1 MRKIIYLGLLFF
13 AVVACSENDNYD
25 SPDKTLEGAIF
36 DQETGDSIYSQT
48 PNGLRVR
55 LYDLKYENPQPID
68 FWGKQDGS
76 FKNTKL
82 FGNQY
87 KVIIDNGAF
96 YPVDTMSIT
105 VPLNSNLNVD
115 VLPIMRINAVSK
127 VAGSNAIVVEY
138 NLSETKPEEG
148 KIMRRSVLVNTTPYV
163 DINNFINANPFI
175 NTESVSDSLLT
186 NTTFRDT
193 IKGLKSNSSYFV
205 RVGARTGNVGNRY
218 NYSKV
223 MELIIP

>member
-13 AVVACSENDNYD
+13 AIVACSENDNYD
-25 SPDKTLEGAIF
+25 SPDETLQGAIL

-55 LYDLKYENPQPID
+55 LYDQNYDNPQPID
-68 FWGKQDGS
+68 FWGMQDGS
-76 FKNTKL
+76 FKNTRL
-82 FGNQY
+82 FPNEY

-96 YPVDTMSIT
+96 YPLDTMSIKI
-105 VPLNSNLNVD
+105 PLNSNLDVK
-115 VLPIMRINAVSK
+115 VLPILRISAVSK
-127 VAGSNAIVVEY
+127 IVGANSIVVEY
-138 NLSETKPEEG
+138 KLSETKPEEG
-148 KIMRRSVLVNTTPYV
+148 KIMRRSILVNSTPYV
-163 DINNFINANPFI
+163 DINNFTNANPFI
-175 NTESVSDSLLT
+175 NTENVSDSLLT

-193 IKGLKSNSSYFV
+193 IKDLKTNTSYFV

-218 NYSKV
+218 NYSQV

>member
-1 MRKIIYLGLLFF
+1 MRKTIYFGLLFF
-13 AVVACSENDNYD
+13 AIVACSEKDNYAE
-25 SPDKTLEGAIF
+25 PNATLQGAIF

-55 LYDLKYENPQPID
+55 LYDENYDNPQPID

-82 FGNQY
+82 FPNSY

-96 YPVDTMSIT
+96 YPLDTIS
-105 VPLNSNLNVD
+105 VKLPLRGNLDVE
-115 VLPIMRINAVSK
+115 VLPFLRINSVSK
-127 VAGSNAIVVEY
+127 VESANSIVVEY
-138 NLSETKPEEG
+138 ELSETKPDEG
-148 KIMRRSVLVNTTPYV
+148 KIMRRSFLVNTSPYV
-163 DINNFINANPFI
+163 DINNFINPSPFI

-193 IKGLKSNSSYFV
+193 ISGLKSKSKYFV

-223 MELIIP
+223 MELTIP